1 MNSSGAAGPRSN
13 AAAASPGPSAPRGQD
28 DAATRAGA
36 EQAAHG
42 YRDLLPK
49 FMMCARPT
57 PVKSVVN
64 FGTSLPSSH
73 AKALSH

>member
-1 MNSSGAAGPRSN
+1 MNSSGTAGPGRVGRRD
-13 AAAASPGPSAPRGQD
+13 ARPQRARGQEGGE
-28 DAATRAGA
+28 RAGA
-36 EQAAHG
+36 ETAAHG

-64 FGTSLPSSH
+64 LGTSLPSSH